1 MKITACAV
9 ALAAM
14 FFACEAKAEVAP
26 ATDAAVAE
34 VESSGSSG
42 WAARRASRQDK
53 RADRRQGRRAERRA
67 ARGCCAAVEEAP
79 Q

>member
-1 MKITACAV
+1 MIRLLCL
-9 ALAAM
+9 ALAVTA
-14 FFACEAKAEVAP
+14 FACEAKKATAGTEV
-26 ATDAAVAE
+26 VAE
-34 VESSGSSG
+34 VESSGRSG

-53 RADRRQGRRAERRA
+53 RAERRQGRRADRRA